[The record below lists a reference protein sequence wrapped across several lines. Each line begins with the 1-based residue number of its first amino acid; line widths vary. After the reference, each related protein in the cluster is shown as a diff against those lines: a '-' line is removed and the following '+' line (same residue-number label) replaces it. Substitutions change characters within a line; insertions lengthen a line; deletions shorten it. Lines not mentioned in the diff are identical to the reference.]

1 MRTFGQ
7 AGVIA
12 LMAVTFSA
20 TGVAVA
26 TGFDVVVVTATV
38 DGKAGHWVTSRSA
51 TPEPTPAIGA
61 TTPSATPSAE
71 PVIPATT
78 NKAKSVLVVAAV
90 GGLVGVGGF
99 AVAAFVQDSTTGGVS
114 GSAEAM
120 TPATVT
126 GAQVGTLLPGE
137 KAYVTLTL
145 FNQNANVK
153 IRLVSV
159 TGADPLLPTLAV
171 SEANFPYKLTDAVKM
186 KDDTDIRCQAMTFHT
201 TWTAQ
206 FQAVR

>member
-1 MRTFGQ
+1 MR
-7 AGVIA
+7 IN
-12 LMAVTFSA
+12 
-20 TGVAVA
+20 
-26 TGFDVVVVTATV
+26 
-38 DGKAGHWVTSRSA
+38 
-51 TPEPTPAIGA
+51 
-61 TTPSATPSAE
+61 
-71 PVIPATT
+71 
-78 NKAKSVLVVAAV
+78 NKAKSVLIVATV
-90 GGLVGVGGF
+90 GALMGAGGF
-99 AVAAFVQDSTTGGVS
+99 AVASFVQDSTTGGVS

-145 FNQNANVK
+145 SNPNANVK
-153 IRLVSV
+153 IKLVSV
-159 TGADPLLPTLAV
+159 TPGDVVIDTVGNVADKPYCQGQLELSVAGADPLLPTLAV

-186 KDDTDIRCQAMTFHT
+186 KEDTDIRCQGMTFHT